1 MRFGNVGC
9 GVQWLVCAVLF
20 ILCSFC
26 LQMKKKADH
35 RLFPRLTIPDERPLN
50 EDLLLVLK
58 SSVRPLAE
66 LYNDVAVP
74 KQVGRCEG
82 G

>member
-1 MRFGNVGC
+1 MFS
-9 GVQWLVCAVLF
+9 VCKL
-20 ILCSFC
+20 IQLS
-26 LQMKKKADH
+26 DH
-35 RLFPRLTIPDERPLN
+35 RQFLRLATADERPLN